1 MLSGFSAIYFILP
14 FLMILG
20 GVLLVVLIVVTLLTA
35 IRAMRTFTRAQE
47 LKIDLL
53 LIDKN

>member
-1 MLSGFSAIYFILP
+1 MLPGYTAIFFVPYLLLIVAG
-14 FLMILG
+14 I
-20 GVLLVVLIVVTLLTA
+20 LLVVLVAVTLLTA

-53 LIDKN
+53 LIEKD

>member
-1 MLSGFSAIYFILP
+1 MLPGYTAFTLVFSL
-14 FLMILG
+14 
-20 GVLLVVLIVVTLLTA
+20 VLIGAGILLFVLVAVTLLTA

-53 LIDKN
+53 LIEKD